1 MRPATAGELNCK
13 SGVRGARLTSLSVV
27 KREVMVDWGC
37 EELLLQTEEDKVTC
51 AFLEMMNMI
60 GAKNS

>member
-1 MRPATAGELNCK
+1 MGW
-13 SGVRGARLTSLSVV
+13 RGARLTSLSVV
-27 KREVMVDWGC
+27 KREVIVDWGC
-37 EELLLQTEEDKVTC
+37 EELLLRTEEDKVTC